1 MKLGI
6 IIGSVRDG
14 RFGEGVA
21 QWFIPLAQERA
32 AAAGDGTSIEVIDL
46 KDFDL
51 PVLTSATVP
60 GAANKQYVDERVQ
73 RWSAAIDACDGF
85 VFITPE
91 YNHGVPGGFKNAF
104 DSLGAEWAEKPVAFV
119 SYGAEKGIRS
129 VEQWRAIISNF
140 HMVDVR
146 TQLAFSVFE
155 DVDEQ
160 GSVAP
165 TDSHAERARTLV
177 DDLISITGR
186 LVTTR

>member
-1 MKLGI
+1 MKIGI

-21 QWFIPLAQERA
+21 QWFIPIAKEGGPA
-32 AAAGDGTSIEVIDL
+32 EVGFEVIDL
-46 KDFDL
+46 KEFDL

-60 GAANKQYVDERVQ
+60 GAANKQYDDERVQ
-73 RWSAAIDACDGF
+73 RWSAAIDACDAF

-104 DSLGAEWAEKPVAFV
+104 DSIGSEWAQKPVAFV

-129 VEQWRAIISNF
+129 VEHWRAIVSNF

-146 TQLAFSVFE
+146 TQLAFSIFE
-155 DVDEQ
+155 DIDDQ
-160 GSVAP
+160 GGFAP
-165 TDSHAERARTLV
+165 TDSHAERARALV
-177 DDLISITGR
+177 DDLIAITSR
-186 LVTTR
+186 LVATR

>member
-1 MKLGI
+1 GTAPRGAHLIHEGDGMKLGI
-6 IIGSVRDG
+6 IIGSVREG
-14 RFGEGVA
+14 RFGGGVA
-21 QWFIPLAQERA
+21 QWFTPIAQERNS
-32 AAAGDGTSIEVIDL
+32 DEVTYEVIDL

-60 GAANKQYVDERVQ
+60 GAARKQYDDERVQ
-73 RWSAAIDACDGF
+73 RWSATIDDCDGF

-129 VEQWRAIISNF
+129 VEQWRTIVSNF

-146 TQLAFSVFE
+146 AQLAVSVFE
-155 DVDEQ
+155 DVD
-160 GSVAP
+160 G
-165 TDSHAERARTLV
+165 D
-177 DDLISITGR
+177 G
-186 LVTTR
+186 

>member
-1 MKLGI
+1 MRIGI

-21 QWFIPLAQERA
+21 EWFIPIAQESSTA
-32 AAAGDGTSIEVIDL
+32 ELDVEVIDL

-60 GAANKQYVDERVQ
+60 GAANKQYDDERVQ
-73 RWSAAIDACDGF
+73 RWSGAIDACDAF

-104 DSLGAEWAEKPVAFV
+104 DSIGSEWAEKPVAFV

-129 VEQWRAIISNF
+129 VEQWRAIVSNF

-146 TQLAFSVFE
+146 TQVAFSIFE

-160 GSVAP
+160 GGFAP
-165 TDSHAERARTLV
+165 TDSHAERARELV
-177 DDLISITGR
+177 GDLSTITSR
-186 LVTTR
+186 LVATR

>member
-14 RFGEGVA
+14 RFGSGVA
-21 QWFIPLAQERA
+21 DWFVPLARESA
-32 AAAGDGTSIEVIDL
+32 SDEVTFEVLDL
-46 KDFDL
+46 KEFDL

-60 GAANKQYVDERVQ
+60 GAAQKQYDDERVQ

-104 DSLGAEWAEKPVAFV
+104 DSIGSEWAGKPVAFV

-129 VEQWRAIISNF
+129 VEQWRSIVSNF
-140 HMVDVR
+140 QMVDVR
-146 TQLAFSVFE
+146 TQLAFSAFE
-155 DVDEQ
+155 DVDGQ
-160 GSVAP
+160 GVLAP
-165 TDSHAERARTLV
+165 TPSHGERARALVGDLV
-177 DDLISITGR
+177 DITRR
-186 LVTTR
+186 LNATA